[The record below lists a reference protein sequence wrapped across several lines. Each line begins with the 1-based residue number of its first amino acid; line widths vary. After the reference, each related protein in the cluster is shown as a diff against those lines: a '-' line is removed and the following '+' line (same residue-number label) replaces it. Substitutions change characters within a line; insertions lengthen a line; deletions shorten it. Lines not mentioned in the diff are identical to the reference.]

1 MSEREAGYRV
11 HPKVRRLPSGGIF
24 WNGRCPSE
32 KARAKVSWS
41 GKFTGQDLGLGQ
53 PGGRG
58 ESNSRAEAQ
67 ATTSHIFYWSLLPT
81 ALTTSNRG
89 LHRAV
94 PMGVSGENMGDT
106 GRRESPRLPSRSPY
120 PSFSLF
126 QPVGPGT
133 PGTGQ
138 AAPQNSCGTG
148 GSCPIPTPC
157 PSQMVSDSSSLE
169 VKSRTGAGSC
179 ISEFPVRCLGT
190 CIEDLLCA
198 GNKARLPMRSIWSSR
213 EGSSKERGKVGTEKA
228 RGPIW
233 GPGGLPGEGG
243 EQADSRAT
251 QEREGVHG
259 GVQAKQ
265 TAWARQDGD
274 RHLSM
279 QSLAQWL

>member
-1 MSEREAGYRV
+1 M
-11 HPKVRRLPSGGIF
+11 
-24 WNGRCPSE
+24 
-32 KARAKVSWS
+32 SWS
-41 GKFTGQDLGLGQ
+41 RKLTWQDLGLGQ

-67 ATTSHIFYWSLLPT
+67 ATTSHVLYWSLLLT

-94 PMGVSGENMGDT
+94 PMGVSGETMGNT

-138 AAPQNSCGTG
+138 AAPQNGCGTG
-148 GSCPIPTPC
+148 GSWPIPTPS
-157 PSQMVSDSSSLE
+157 PSQRVSDSSGLE
-169 VKSRTGAGSC
+169 VRSRTGAGSC

-190 CIEDLLCA
+190 HTEDLLCA
-198 GNKARLPMRSIWSSR
+198 GNKARLPMRNIWSSR
-213 EGSSKERGKVGTEKA
+213 EGSSKERGRMGTEEA

-243 EQADSRAT
+243 EQADSQAT
-251 QEREGVHG
+251 QKQEGVCEG
-259 GVQAKQ
+259 EQAKQ
-265 TAWARQDGD
+265 MAWARQDGD

>member
-1 MSEREAGYRV
+1 MAGVLERRPGQRRPGPGSSPGKIWDWDNQEGQESPIPEQRPKPQLLIFSTGPPPTGGY
-11 HPKVRRLPSGGIF
+11 
-24 WNGRCPSE
+24 
-32 KARAKVSWS
+32 
-41 GKFTGQDLGLGQ
+41 TG
-53 PGGRG
+53 
-58 ESNSRAEAQ
+58 
-67 ATTSHIFYWSLLPT
+67 
-81 ALTTSNRG
+81 LTTSNRG

-94 PMGVSGENMGDT
+94 PMGVSGENTADT
-106 GRRESPRLPSRSPY
+106 GQREGPRLPSRSPY

-133 PGTGQ
+133 PGAGQ
-138 AAPQNSCGTG
+138 AAPENSCGTG
-148 GSCPIPTPC
+148 GSCPIPTPS

-179 ISEFPVRCLGT
+179 ISEFAVRCLGT

-213 EGSSKERGKVGTEKA
+213 EGSSKDGGKVDTEEA

-251 QEREGVHG
+251 QEQEGVPE

>member
-1 MSEREAGYRV
+1 
-11 HPKVRRLPSGGIF
+11 
-24 WNGRCPSE
+24 
-32 KARAKVSWS
+32 
-41 GKFTGQDLGLGQ
+41 
-53 PGGRG
+53 
-58 ESNSRAEAQ
+58 
-67 ATTSHIFYWSLLPT
+67 
-81 ALTTSNRG
+81 
-89 LHRAV
+89 
-94 PMGVSGENMGDT
+94 MGDT

-138 AAPQNSCGTG
+138 AAPQHSCGTG